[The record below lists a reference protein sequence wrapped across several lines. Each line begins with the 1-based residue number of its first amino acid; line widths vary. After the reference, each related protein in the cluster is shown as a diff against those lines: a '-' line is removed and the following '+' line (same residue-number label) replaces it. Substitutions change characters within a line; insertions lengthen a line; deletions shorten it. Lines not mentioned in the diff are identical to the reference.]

1 MIDRKEFFRRS
12 GHALGL
18 AVLGT
23 LGARML
29 MNPSDEA
36 EFIAQGRRFAWQID
50 PDKCQS
56 CGLCATTCVR
66 KPSAVKAVNDP
77 KKCSNCV
84 VCYGHITD
92 SKIDSEKIDS
102 EGKRVC
108 PVDAVVRENF
118 SGGKDGMFLYAND
131 LWVVDRSGDEEACID
146 CGNCV
151 ERCEVGALAFDEH
164 DKELK
169 IDYKRCIGCGQC
181 TKRCN
186 EYGSQSMFLMIRP
199 DLCLGCNECAI
210 AVACPHAAIERVPR
224 ETADDYRGDYY
235 FDTSD
240 FLYDMGED
248 A

>member
-23 LGARML
+23 ATARIL
-29 MNPSDEA
+29 WPPSEDA
-36 EFIAQGRRFAWQID
+36 EFIAQNRRFAWQID

-56 CGLCATTCVR
+56 CGLCATSCVR
-66 KPSAVKAVNDP
+66 KPSAVKAINDP

-84 VCYGHITD
+84 VCYGHITSSKVD
-92 SKIDSEKIDS
+92 SDKIDS
-102 EGKRVC
+102 EGERVC
-108 PVDAVVRENF
+108 PVDAVKRTNF
-118 SGGKDGMFLYAND
+118 SGGVDGLFLYAQD
-131 LWVVDRSGDEEACID
+131 PKLCI
-146 CGNCV
+146 
-151 ERCEVGALAFDEH
+151 A
-164 DKELK
+164 
-169 IDYKRCIGCGQC
+169 CGQC

-186 EYGSQSMFLMIRP
+186 EHGSQSMFLIIRP

-210 AVACPHAAIERVPR
+210 ATACPHDAIERVPR
-224 ETADDYRGDYY
+224 EPVDDYRGDYY

-240 FLYDMGED
+240 FYYDMGED

>member
-131 LWVVDRSGDEEACID
+131 P
-146 CGNCV
+146 
-151 ERCEVGALAFDEH
+151 
-164 DKELK
+164 
-169 IDYKRCIGCGQC
+169 KRCIGCGQC

>member
-18 AVLGT
+18 VVLGT
-23 LGARML
+23 ITARIL
-29 MNPSDEA
+29 AKPSDDA
-36 EFIAQGRRFAWQID
+36 EFIAQNRRFAWQID
-50 PDKCQS
+50 PERCTS
-56 CGLCATTCVR
+56 CGLCETACIR
-66 KPSAVKAVNDP
+66 KPSAVKALNDP

-92 SKIDSEKIDS
+92 SKIDSDKIDS
-102 EGKRVC
+102 EGERVC
-108 PVDAVVRENF
+108 PVDAVTRENF
-118 SGGKDGMFLYAND
+118 SGGIDGMFLYSND
-131 LWVVDRSGDEEACID
+131 P
-146 CGNCV
+146 
-151 ERCEVGALAFDEH
+151 
-164 DKELK
+164 
-169 IDYKRCIGCGQC
+169 KRCIGCGQC

-186 EYGSQSMFLMIRP
+186 EHGSQSMFLMIRP

-224 ETADDYRGDYY
+224 EPVDDYRGDYY

-240 FLYDMGED
+240 FYYDMGED